1 MADYVILWPVD
12 DNARITSKFGARS
25 APTAGASTYHKGVD
39 ISVKSGTPIQAANAG
54 RIQTGYNST
63 SGNWVSVIGSDGLTT
78 TYRHLSS
85 ILVKAG
91 DIVAQGDKIALSGN
105 TGITTG
111 PHLHFETVIDGE
123 YKDPLEVRKMTKA
136 APAAAPA
143 AAAPAAPAA
152 PAKVDITLDDIQ
164 NDLEGVIDDI
174 TAAWP
179 VALAVLAAVG
189 LIRRR

>member
-1 MADYVILWPVD
+1 MAEYYIIWPVD
-12 DNARITSKFGARS
+12 ESARITSKFGART

-39 ISVKSGTPIQAANAG
+39 ISVKTGTAIQAANSG

-85 ILVKAG
+85 VLVKAG

-105 TGITTG
+105 TGVTTG
-111 PHLHFETVIDGE
+111 PHLHFETVINGE
-123 YKDPLEVRKMTKA
+123 YKDPLEIKKMTKA

-143 AAAPAAPAA
+143 ATTAE
-152 PAKVDITLDDIQ
+152 PAKVDITLNDIQ

-179 VALAVLAAVG
+179 IALAVLAAVG

>member
-1 MADYVILWPVD
+1 MAEYVIIWPVD
-12 DNARITSKFGARS
+12 EGARITSKFGNRT

-39 ISVKSGTPIQAANAG
+39 ISVKSGTPIQAANSG

-85 ILVKAG
+85 VLVKAG
-91 DIVAQGDKIALSGN
+91 DIVAQGDRIALSGN
-105 TGITTG
+105 TGLSTG
-111 PHLHFETVIDGE
+111 PHLHFETVIDGQ
-123 YKDPLEVRKMTKA
+123 YKDPVEVKKITKP
-136 APAAAPA
+136 APAPAATAAPA
-143 AAAPAAPAA
+143 AAAP
-152 PAKVDITLDDIQ
+152 KDITLEDIQ